1 VLIPERPVSRW
12 PFATS
17 VLLHLLAVAALAY
30 FVRIRHIPVTAEAEV
45 SAPIINEDWITHLVF
60 IPTITSS
67 SPGGGGG
74 GGGNQQPGPIRKA
87 EGRGTDTMTLRIAKP
102 ISPSVA
108 PIDAEPELPGVV
120 LDAKPL
126 ASGNAEV
133 VGLPMGGVPYGTS
146 QGPGSGGGVGT
157 GRGTGIGSG
166 EGPGVGPGSGGGM
179 GGGVY
184 RAGSGGVSAPT
195 VIHEVRPSYPPES
208 LRARIQGA
216 VVLNLVVTT
225 DGLPADIRVARSLA
239 PDLDQAAIEAVQQW
253 RFRPGRRGDT
263 PVNVLVTV
271 MLEFSIR

>member
-1 VLIPERPVSRW
+1 
-12 PFATS
+12 
-17 VLLHLLAVAALAY
+17 
-30 FVRIRHIPVTAEAEV
+30 
-45 SAPIINEDWITHLVF
+45 
-60 IPTITSS
+60 
-67 SPGGGGG
+67 
-74 GGGNQQPGPIRKA
+74 
-87 EGRGTDTMTLRIAKP
+87 
-102 ISPSVA
+102 
-108 PIDAEPELPGVV
+108 
-120 LDAKPL
+120 
-126 ASGNAEV
+126 
-133 VGLPMGGVPYGTS
+133 
-146 QGPGSGGGVGT
+146 
-157 GRGTGIGSG
+157 
-166 EGPGVGPGSGGGM
+166 M